1 MKKKMRKK
9 KREEKRNGEQRR
21 VFFLE
26 ERKILKK
33 KIEMNGE
40 KKRREKGGQKVKEKE
55 ERNSNAKIGENR
67 GEYRGIKKRKFE
79 AETKTMWRWGVQKR
93 KFIKNERRESK
104 KKRKKGGCRFS
115 SHRCLEPLSVSHATT
130 SHRQLNY
137 QSPFIPGNTTLPSRL
152 HGLLICMQNMHC
164 SRFYIKKY
172 H

>member
-9 KREEKRNGEQRR
+9 KGKKKRREKEWGTEES
-21 VFFLE
+21 VFLE

-93 KFIKNERRESK
+93 KFIKNEEEKAK
-104 KKRKKGGCRFS
+104 KKRGKREVAVF
-115 SHRCLEPLSVSHATT
+115 
-130 SHRQLNY
+130 
-137 QSPFIPGNTTLPSRL
+137 LPTDAW
-152 HGLLICMQNMHC
+152 NHC
-164 SRFYIKKY
+164 P
-172 H
+172 